1 MNEQK
6 KHRAKIIGVIGFKRM
21 TTKYIFVT
29 GGVLSGVGKG
39 ITAASIGALLKARGY
54 KVNIQKCDPYFNFD
68 AGTLNPAEHGEVFV
82 TKDGAET
89 DLDLGH
95 YERFLD
101 IELTQSSST
110 MSGRIFRQ
118 VIEDERAGKYL
129 GKTVQIIPHVTNA
142 MQEAIADAGKGFD
155 VHIVEVGGTVGDY
168 ESTAFIEAIRQFRHH
183 VGAKNTLSV
192 HVVYL
197 PYLTASAEVKS
208 KPAQNAVRDL
218 REAGIQPDILI
229 ARTDH
234 PVPNGV
240 LNKLSLFGD
249 VAREAVIALPTVKTV
264 YSVPVIL
271 EEAGVG
277 RIVAEHFGLTKKKPN
292 LKNWHQLEQKVL
304 SKHNKIVKIGLVAK
318 YLDHQDT
325 YASVIEAIK
334 AACWSEDKK
343 ADIKW
348 IDAESLTT
356 KNVASKLKGLDGIV
370 IPGGFGSRGVEGKI
384 VAATHAFKRNIP
396 YLGLCLGMQVA
407 CIAAARLAGL
417 HDANSTE
424 FDPKTTNPVIG
435 LMEEQK
441 TLTVI
446 GGTMRLG
453 NYECALE
460 KKSKAAKLYGKTKIE
475 ERHRHRYEFSNDYED
490 ALRSEGLT
498 VVGRNP
504 LTGLAE
510 VVEASAKKYFIA
522 SQYHPEFK
530 SRPMRPHPLFLGLI
544 RSI

>member
-1 MNEQK
+1 MS
-6 KHRAKIIGVIGFKRM
+6 
-21 TTKYIFVT
+21 TKYIFVT

-142 MQEAIADAGKGFD
+142 MQEAIAEAGRGFD

-183 VGAKNTLSV
+183 VGVKNTLSV
-192 HVVYL
+192 HVVFL

-234 PVPNGV
+234 AIPEGV
-240 LNKLSLFGD
+240 LSKLSLFSD
-249 VAREAVIALPTVKTV
+249 VAREAVIPLATVKTV
-264 YSVPVIL
+264 YSVPSLL
-271 EEAGVG
+271 ESAGVG
-277 RIVAEHFGLTKKKPN
+277 KIIAEHFGFNKKKPN
-292 LKNWHQLEQKVL
+292 LKNWQDLERRVL
-304 SKHNKIVKIGLVAK
+304 SKDYKTVKIGLIAK

-343 ADIKW
+343 AEIKW
-348 IDAESLTT
+348 IDAEALTF
-356 KNVASKLKGLDGIV
+356 KNVASKLKGLEGIV
-370 IPGGFGSRGVEGKI
+370 VPGGFGSRGVEGKI
-384 VAATHAFKRNIP
+384 VAATYAYKRDIP

-407 CIAAARLAGL
+407 CIAVARIAGL

-424 FDPKTTNPVIG
+424 FDPKTAHPVIG
-435 LMEEQK
+435 LMDDQK

-453 NYECALE
+453 NYECLLE
-460 KKSKAAKLYGKTKIE
+460 KKSKAAKLYGTTKIE
-475 ERHRHRYEFSNDYED
+475 ERHRHRFEFSNEYED
-490 ALRSEGLT
+490 IMEAQGLFI
-498 VVGRNP
+498 VGRNP

-510 VVEASAKKYFIA
+510 VVEAPAKKYFLA
-522 SQYHPEFK
+522 SQYHPEFT
-530 SRPMRPHPLFLGLI
+530 SRPMRPNPLFLGLI
-544 RSI
+544 QSI

>member
-1 MNEQK
+1 M
-6 KHRAKIIGVIGFKRM
+6 A
-21 TTKYIFVT
+21 TKYIFVT

-39 ITAASIGALLKARGY
+39 ITAASIGALIKARGY
-54 KVNIQKCDPYFNFD
+54 SVNIQKCDPYFNYD

-101 IELTQSSST
+101 TELTQGSST

-168 ESTAFIEAIRQFRHH
+168 ESTAFIESIRQFRHR
-183 VGAKNTLSV
+183 VGQENTLSV

-197 PYLTASAEVKS
+197 PYLVASAEVKS

-234 PVPNGV
+234 DVSEGL
-240 LNKLSLFGD
+240 LNKLSLYSD
-249 VAREAVIALPTVKTV
+249 VVRGAVIPLLTVKTV
-264 YSVPVIL
+264 YGVPVLL

-277 RIVAEHFGLTKKKPN
+277 KIISKHFGFSKRSPN
-292 LKNWHQLEQKVL
+292 LKKWQELETKVL
-304 SKHNKIVKIGLVAK
+304 SKGKADCKIALVAK

-325 YASVIEAIK
+325 YASVIEAIRS
-334 AACWSEDKK
+334 ACWAEGKN
-343 ADIKW
+343 AVIKW
-348 IDAESLTT
+348 VDAESLNDH
-356 KNVASKLKGLDGIV
+356 NVAAKLKPVDAIIV
-370 IPGGFGSRGVEGKI
+370 PGGFGSRGVEGKI
-384 VAATHAFKRNIP
+384 CAATYALKKNVP

-407 CIAAARLAGL
+407 CIAAARMSGL
-417 HDANSTE
+417 VNANSTE
-424 FDPKTTNPVIG
+424 FDTSTEYPVIS

-441 TLTVI
+441 SLTVL

-453 NYECALE
+453 NYDCVLE
-460 KKSKAAKLYGKTKIE
+460 KKSKAAQFYGKTKIQ
-475 ERHRHRYEFSNDYED
+475 ERHRHRFEFNNEFEEN
-490 ALRSEGLT
+490 LRNQGVN

-510 VVEASAKKYFIA
+510 IIEAPKKTFFIA
-522 SQYHPEFK
+522 TQYHPEFT
-530 SRPMRPHPLFLGLI
+530 SRPMRPHPLFQGLI
-544 RSI
+544 KSIK

>member
-1 MNEQK
+1 M
-6 KHRAKIIGVIGFKRM
+6 A
-21 TTKYIFVT
+21 TKYIFVT

-54 KVNIQKCDPYFNFD
+54 TVNIQKCDPYFNFD

-101 IELTQSSST
+101 TDLTQASST

-155 VHIVEVGGTVGDY
+155 IHIVEVGGTVGDY
-168 ESTAFIEAIRQFRHH
+168 ESTAFIESIRQFRHR
-183 VGAKNTLSV
+183 VGQENTLSV

-197 PYLTASAEVKS
+197 PYLVASAEVKS

-218 REAGIQPDILI
+218 REAGIQPDLLI

-234 PVPNGV
+234 EVTDNL
-240 LNKLSLFGD
+240 LNKLSLYSD
-249 VAREAVIALPTVKTV
+249 VARDAVIPLPTVKTV
-264 YSVPVIL
+264 YSVPVLL
-271 EEAGVG
+271 EKYGVG
-277 RIVAEHFGLTKKKPN
+277 ALISKHFGFSKKSPN
-292 LKNWHQLEQKVL
+292 LKKWKDLESKVL
-304 SKHNKIVKIGLVAK
+304 SKGKADVKIALVAK

-325 YASVIEAIK
+325 YASVIEAIRS
-334 AACWSEDKK
+334 ACWSEDRN
-343 ADIKW
+343 AVIKW
-348 IDAESLTT
+348 IDAESLTHQ
-356 KNVASKLKGLDGIV
+356 NIAAKLKLVDAIIV
-370 IPGGFGSRGVEGKI
+370 PGGFGSRGVEGKI
-384 VAATHAFKRNIP
+384 VAATYALKKNIP

-407 CIAAARLAGL
+407 CIAAARMSGL
-417 HDANSTE
+417 ESANSTE
-424 FDPKTTNPVIG
+424 FDNSATYPVIS

-441 TLTVI
+441 SLTVL

-453 NYECALE
+453 NYECQLE
-460 KKSKAAKLYGKTKIE
+460 KKSITAQLYGKTKIE
-475 ERHRHRYEFSNDYED
+475 ERHRHRFEFNNKYEENLNSQGVFI
-490 ALRSEGLT
+490 
-498 VVGRNP
+498 VGRNP

-510 VVEASAKKYFIA
+510 VIEAPKMTFFIA
-522 SQYHPEFK
+522 TQYHPEFT
-530 SRPMRPHPLFLGLI
+530 SRPMRPHPLFRGLI
-544 RSI
+544 KSVN